1 MRDDPSVPHQTFA
14 LGSLAEALPDVA
26 VIDLG
31 PDHPT
36 RAGLVRIRLRHNNS
50 TVYAADVQPGALHR
64 GAEMIFEV
72 REYRQLLSLANR
84 HDWQAPF
91 FGELLIARLVEESLG
106 IATSQRVRWLRVLL
120 AEHFRIISHVAYLS
134 FVEITLKGDLGGSR
148 HARANLLERSLEL
161 TGNRVHPMVVRLG
174 GSAAD
179 LTPGWAQR
187 ERHALDEVRGW
198 AAELGA
204 ALEADGRWR
213 GLAVTPDAIIRGYG
227 LTGPAAR
234 AAGHDLDLRRTG
246 LPDDLAGLL
255 DVPTESAGDAH
266 TRFAVLVS
274 QLHESC
280 RLIEA
285 CLDGL
290 PEGPVG
296 QQLPKVIKVPEGDWY
311 ASVEAPWGHAG
322 AFLVSRGDKAPWRLK
337 LRTPSFNQVSA
348 WSAVLPG
355 CPLEDLPAA
364 LASLP
369 YVAGDLDK

>member
-1 MRDDPSVPHQTFA
+1 MWMGVVCGLVPEPAHAIICTLQIPSTPLIPLILKSGRPATARSWLALRTAMRDDPSVPHQTFA

-187 ERHALDEVRGW
+187 ERHALDEVRGGPPNW
-198 AAELGA
+198 VP
-204 ALEADGRWR
+204 RWR
-213 GLAVTPDAIIRGYG
+213 
-227 LTGPAAR
+227 
-234 AAGHDLDLRRTG
+234 RT
-246 LPDDLAGLL
+246 D
-255 DVPTESAGDAH
+255 
-266 TRFAVLVS
+266 
-274 QLHESC
+274 
-280 RLIEA
+280 
-285 CLDGL
+285 
-290 PEGPVG
+290 
-296 QQLPKVIKVPEGDWY
+296 
-311 ASVEAPWGHAG
+311 AG
-322 AFLVSRGDKAPWRLK
+322 ADWR
-337 LRTPSFNQVSA
+337 
-348 WSAVLPG
+348 
-355 CPLEDLPAA
+355 
-364 LASLP
+364 
-369 YVAGDLDK
+369 